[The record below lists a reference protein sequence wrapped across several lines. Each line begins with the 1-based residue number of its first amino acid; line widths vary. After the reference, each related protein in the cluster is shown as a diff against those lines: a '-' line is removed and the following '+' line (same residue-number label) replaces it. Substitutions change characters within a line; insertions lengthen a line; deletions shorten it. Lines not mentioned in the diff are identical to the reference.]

1 MILGLDFFNDVD
13 ALLINLQELAVIC
26 IFFIVRGQDV
36 VVVVNLAKL
45 YGVRHRKVRPNV
57 GLAQLVC

>member
-13 ALLINLQELAVIC
+13 ALLINLQELARV
-26 IFFIVRGQDV
+26 FFIVRGQDV
-36 VVVVNLAKL
+36 VVFVDLAKL
-45 YGVRHRKVRPNV
+45 NGVRHGEVRPDV